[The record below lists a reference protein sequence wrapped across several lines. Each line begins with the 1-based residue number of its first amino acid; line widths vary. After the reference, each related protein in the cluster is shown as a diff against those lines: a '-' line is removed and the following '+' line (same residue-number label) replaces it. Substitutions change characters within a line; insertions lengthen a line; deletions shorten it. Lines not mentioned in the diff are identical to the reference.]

1 LPQSSGLKIKN
12 RRITSSILEVF
23 FELLYSQFA
32 WGYDLV
38 SQVVS
43 LGLWKSWIFST
54 LPFLHGNKI
63 LEIGHGPGH
72 LQIAISKLN
81 SDVYG
86 LDSSIYM
93 GRLAK
98 KNLIK
103 SGFSRKLV
111 QANSQFIPFLDE
123 SFDQIVS
130 TFPSD
135 FIYNDFTLQELFRV
149 LRQEGELIVLPVA
162 WITEVKCYYRLADW
176 LFKVAGQSPMI
187 DDTWL
192 IPFEK
197 NGFTAEILVVRSVSS
212 ELALIIAKKA
222 AIKSSVP
229 YKIQD

>member
-72 LQIAISKLN
+72 LQIAISKQN
-81 SDVYG
+81 IDVYG
-86 LDSSIYM
+86 LDSSMYM
-93 GRLAK
+93 GRLAN
-98 KNLIK
+98 KNLIN

-111 QANSQFIPFLDE
+111 QAYSQFIPFPDE
-123 SFDQIVS
+123 SFDKIVS

-135 FIYNDFTLQELFRV
+135 FIYHDFTLQELFRV
-149 LRQEGELIVLPVA
+149 LRQDGELVVLPVA
-162 WITEVKCYYRLADW
+162 WITDVKCYYRLAGW
-176 LFKVAGQSPMI
+176 LFKVTGQSPLV

-197 NGFTAEILVVRSVSS
+197 NGFTAEILVVRLFSS
-212 ELALIIAKKA
+212 ELALIIAKKTSN
-222 AIKSSVP
+222 KG
-229 YKIQD
+229 K